1 MANLI
6 NLVSLKGAFILPVL
20 FLFAL
25 SVRAQDGI
33 DEKNKWYFLVE
44 PYLAFPNL
52 NGKTEVGILPDAE
65 LEADASDTF
74 NCRIGTILY
83 FEMANGK
90 WAFSS
95 DLFYMNLAQDAPSG
109 PVINNGNLNLK
120 QFSWELAG
128 LQNLLPG
135 TGVGSRLSIIK
146 TNVDL
151 QAKTLDGHINA
162 QCNSMEQTWCDPILI
177 ALPAAV

>member
-25 SVRAQDGI
+25 SVRAQDGT

-83 FEMANGK
+83 FEMAKDK

-109 PVINNGNLNLK
+109 PVINNCNLNLK
-120 QFSWELAG
+120 QFSSELAG
-128 LQNLLPG
+128 LQNVLPE

-177 ALPAAV
+177 A

>member
-1 MANLI
+1 MANCI
-6 NLVSLKGAFILPVL
+6 KPVSLIGAFILPVL

-25 SVRAQDGI
+25 PATQEDTGG
-33 DEKNKWYFLVE
+33 KNKWYFLVE

-52 NGKTEVGILPDAE
+52 NGTTEVGILPDAE

-83 FEMANGK
+83 FEMAKDK

-109 PVINNGNLNLK
+109 PVINNCNLNLK
-120 QFSWELAG
+120 QFSSELAG
-128 LQNLLPG
+128 LQNVLPE
-135 TGVGSRLSIIK
+135 TGGSRLSIVK

-177 ALPAAV
+177 A

>member
-1 MANLI
+1 MANCI
-6 NLVSLKGAFILPVL
+6 KPVSLIGAFILPVL

-25 SVRAQDGI
+25 PATQEDTGG
-33 DEKNKWYFLVE
+33 KNKWYFLVE

-109 PVINNGNLNLK
+109 PVINNCNLNLK
-120 QFSWELAG
+120 QFSSELAG
-128 LQNLLPG
+128 LQNVLPE
-135 TGVGSRLSIIK
+135 TGGSRLSIVK

-151 QAKTLDGHINA
+151 QAKTLDGRINA

-177 ALPAAV
+177 A